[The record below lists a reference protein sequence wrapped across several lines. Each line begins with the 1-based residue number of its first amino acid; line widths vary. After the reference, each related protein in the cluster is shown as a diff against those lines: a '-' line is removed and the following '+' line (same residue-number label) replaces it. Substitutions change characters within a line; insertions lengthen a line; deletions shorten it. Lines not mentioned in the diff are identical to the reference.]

1 MEDENAAISLCLTVM
16 LVQHREFDV
25 TGGGRGDGCVRL
37 ILSIDH
43 RSTHSSCLFNH
54 WYM

>member
-1 MEDENAAISLCLTVM
+1 MEDENAAISLYLTIM
-16 LVQHREFDV
+16 LVQHLEFDV
-25 TGGGRGDGCVRL
+25 PGGGRGDGRVRL
-37 ILSIDH
+37 IFSIDH